1 VLHWESGGINDEQKC
16 LLLWASMLKE
26 RTTTERAKVEARQQ
40 HLDVRKELLNRL
52 PTATNNS
59 DRESQKMLAD
69 AKELYASVEA

>member
-1 VLHWESGGINDEQKC
+1 
-16 LLLWASMLKE
+16 MLKE
-26 RTTTERAKVEARQQ
+26 RTTTERARVEARQQ

-69 AKELYASVEA
+69 DKELYASAEA